1 MLKPF
6 SNIYKTGTSR
16 VSALSKVQKTL
27 SLSDCKKR
35 PIGFFENPVRCKKIN
50 ILFGAIKKF
59 NVPKKITKFE
69 TSRKPKWD
77 PYQVFEVLDVD
88 FV

>member
-6 SNIYKTGTSR
+6 SNINKTGTSG

-27 SLSDCKKR
+27 SLSNCKKR
-35 PIGFFENPVRCKKIN
+35 PFGLFENPVRCKNIN
-50 ILFGAIKKF
+50 ILFGAMKKF
-59 NVPKKITKFE
+59 NVAKKITKLK
-69 TSRKPKWD
+69 TSSKPKWD